1 MNFLEMY
8 SFEHVYLGTRILSPP
23 KLSSFG
29 QREKNLGDYGGRET
43 LPSLERSENLKN
55 LSQSQGKFPGNEV
68 YI

>member
-8 SFEHVYLGTRILSPP
+8 SFEHVYLGTQILSPP

-43 LPSLERSENLKN
+43 LPSLERSEK
-55 LSQSQGKFPGNEV
+55 
-68 YI
+68 